1 MKRVISN
8 GRKKVNQLHNILSN
22 RNIDLSA
29 QRPLLLS
36 VLRPSIEY
44 GSEVWNS
51 NKTQTSALESILLG
65 EQRKSLDVQLG
76 LVMRQLEGT
85 WV

>member
-1 MKRVISN
+1 MPK
-8 GRKKVNQLHNILSN
+8 
-22 RNIDLSA
+22 D
-29 QRPLLLS
+29 LLLS

-44 GSEVWNS
+44 GSEVWKC
-51 NKTQTSALESILLG
+51 NKSQASALESILLG
-65 EQRKSLDVQLG
+65 GGQKIRILDAHLR